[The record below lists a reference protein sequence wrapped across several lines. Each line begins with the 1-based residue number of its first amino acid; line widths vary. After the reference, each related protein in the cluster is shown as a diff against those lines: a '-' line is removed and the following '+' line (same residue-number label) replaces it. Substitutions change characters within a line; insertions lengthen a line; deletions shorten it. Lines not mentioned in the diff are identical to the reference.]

1 MGTILL
7 LILEGV
13 ILGISVSAPVGPIGV
28 LCIQRTLNKGRNFG
42 LVSALGAALA
52 DTFYAVL
59 AAFGISF
66 VGFDPHSYAFRLIG
80 GTILIIVGVKMF
92 FTNPIAQIRK
102 PTGKSTYL
110 GYFVTTFF
118 LTLMNPLTVVF
129 FVASF
134 ATLGLNEYSQ
144 RSGYLILVVFSVLLG
159 ALLWWFSLVYTVN
172 AFRKKFRLRNL
183 WWINKISGLVI
194 TLLAAVSIILFFIY
208 KK

>member
-1 MGTILL
+1 MGTVFL
-7 LILEGV
+7 LILEGI

-42 LVSALGAALA
+42 LVSGLGAALA
-52 DTFYAVL
+52 DTFYAIL

-66 VGFDPHSYAFRLIG
+66 VVLDPHNYAFRLIG
-80 GTILIIVGVKMF
+80 GTILLVVGIKMF

-110 GYFVTTFF
+110 GYFVSTFF
-118 LTLMNPLTVVF
+118 LTLTNPLTVVF

-134 ATLGLNEYSQ
+134 AALGLNQYSNQ
-144 RSGYLILVVFSVLLG
+144 TGYLILMVFSVLLG
-159 ALLWWFSLVYTVN
+159 ALLWWFSIVYTVN
-172 AFRKKFRLRNL
+172 AFRKRFRLRNL

-194 TLLAAVSIILFFIY
+194 TLLAAVSIILIFI
-208 KK
+208 

>member
-1 MGTILL
+1 MWTIFL

-42 LVSALGAALA
+42 LVSGLGAALA
-52 DTFYAVL
+52 DTSYAIL
-59 AAFGISF
+59 AAYGISF
-66 VGFDPHSYAFRLIG
+66 VVLDPHNYVFRLIG

-110 GYFVTTFF
+110 GYFVSTFF
-118 LTLMNPLTVVF
+118 LTLTNPLTVVF

-134 ATLGLNEYSQ
+134 ATLGLNEYSKQ
-144 RSGYLILVVFSVLLG
+144 SGYLILMVISVLFG
-159 ALLWWFSLVYTVN
+159 ALLWWFSLVYTIN

-194 TLLAAVSIILFFIY
+194 TLLAAISIILFFIY